1 MTSLQE
7 REAARPR
14 QSGGFLAGL
23 LVGVVA
29 GVLGALAFASTPVS
43 ADTNNGDQPTVIT
56 ITPQP
61 QNNVGTDM
69 YNREPSACPTA
80 NRFADKYMEQPDHCL
95 SNYP

>member
-7 REAARPR
+7 REAAPPR

-23 LVGVVA
+23 LVGLVA

-43 ADTNNGDQPTVIT
+43 ADTNNGDQPTIIT

-61 QNNVGTDM
+61 QNGGNVGTQ
-69 YNREPSACPTA
+69 NRPRPACPTA
-80 NRFADKYMEQPDHCL
+80 NAYVDTYVEQPDSCL
-95 SNYP
+95 D